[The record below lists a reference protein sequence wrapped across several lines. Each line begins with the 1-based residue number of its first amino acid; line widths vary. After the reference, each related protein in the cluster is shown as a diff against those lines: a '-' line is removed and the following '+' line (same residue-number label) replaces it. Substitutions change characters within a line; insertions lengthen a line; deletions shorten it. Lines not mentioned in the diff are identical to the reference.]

1 MKKFFILPMAALGF
15 AAPLH
20 ALDVTPGNLC
30 EVLGSDAATVTTLT
44 LTGSAD
50 ARDLHFAAQLPALRS
65 LDMSGLQIVGV
76 QSDTAIML
84 SRYQYPV
91 NVLPAYIFAL
101 SKLETVTLPSTLT
114 VIEECAFASAKN
126 LRTVTLPAS
135 LRSIGDWA
143 FYGTALTSVTLP
155 AADTLGTGIFA
166 ECGKLAEAR
175 LSAAKVTTLPAKTFR
190 GCTALRTVTFPAAMS
205 ALGDESLLGSGLE
218 VLDLPSGIKEIG
230 AYAASSMPLL
240 GSYTATNPKL
250 MDGAISFNPY
260 LNKITGQE
268 DLGRLSLAHSP
279 ALVLDSA
286 TTAGFATI
294 GEYALADNP
303 GQRLWFN
310 DKLTS
315 VGNRALD
322 GMLNLISIRAVEV
335 EGAVPAA
342 ATGAFDGLGNISN
355 IRLWVLKDNL
365 SAWQADPEWGRFM
378 LIGTDA
384 STPGITADQG
394 LEINAVWQDDQLIV
408 TAGQELVTVSV
419 FSTSGSILAVSAPRA
434 TEAILDLGDVADK
447 IIVVRATTASGARTF
462 KLRKV

>member
-155 AADTLGTGIFA
+155 DSVASI
-166 ECGKLAEAR
+166 GK
-175 LSAAKVTTLPAKTFR
+175 
-190 GCTALRTVTFPAAMS
+190 
-205 ALGDESLLGSGLE
+205 
-218 VLDLPSGIKEIG
+218 
-230 AYAASSMPLL
+230 
-240 GSYTATNPKL
+240 
-250 MDGAISFNPY
+250 
-260 LNKITGQE
+260 
-268 DLGRLSLAHSP
+268 
-279 ALVLDSA
+279 
-286 TTAGFATI
+286 
-294 GEYALADNP
+294 
-303 GQRLWFN
+303 
-310 DKLTS
+310 
-315 VGNRALD
+315 
-322 GMLNLISIRAVEV
+322 
-335 EGAVPAA
+335 
-342 ATGAFDGLGNISN
+342 GAFDDCAENLVLTVGRDSHAMQYAVDNG
-355 IRLWVLKDNL
+355 IRY
-365 SAWQADPEWGRFM
+365 ACPE
-378 LIGTDA
+378 
-384 STPGITADQG
+384 
-394 LEINAVWQDDQLIV
+394 
-408 TAGQELVTVSV
+408 
-419 FSTSGSILAVSAPRA
+419 
-434 TEAILDLGDVADK
+434 
-447 IIVVRATTASGARTF
+447 
-462 KLRKV
+462 

>member
-1 MKKFFILPMAALGF
+1 MRRRCTP
-15 AAPLH
+15 
-20 ALDVTPGNLC
+20 LDVTPGNLC
-30 EVLGSDAATVTTLT
+30 EILGSDAATVTTLT

-65 LDMSGLQIVGV
+65 LDMSGLQIVDV

-84 SRYQYPV
+84 SRYQYPA

-114 VIEECAFASAKN
+114 AIEECAFASAKN
-126 LRTVTLPAS
+126 LRMVTLPAS

-175 LSAAKVTTLPAKTFR
+175 LSAAKVTTLLTKTFR

-303 GQRLWFN
+303 GQRPRSTISSLR
-310 DKLTS
+310 
-315 VGNRALD
+315 GNRLD
-322 GMLNLISIRAVEV
+322 GMGQCSTSSPSVRWKWREPCRLPPPEPSTASATSPTSACGCSRITSRPGRPIPNGAASCSSAPTPPRPASPPTRA
-335 EGAVPAA
+335 
-342 ATGAFDGLGNISN
+342 
-355 IRLWVLKDNL
+355 WK
-365 SAWQADPEWGRFM
+365 
-378 LIGTDA
+378 
-384 STPGITADQG
+384 STP
-394 LEINAVWQDDQLIV
+394 
-408 TAGQELVTVSV
+408 
-419 FSTSGSILAVSAPRA
+419 SGRM
-434 TEAILDLGDVADK
+434 TN
-447 IIVVRATTASGARTF
+447 
-462 KLRKV
+462 

>member
-1 MKKFFILPMAALGF
+1 MKKFFILILAALCF
-15 AAPLH
+15 SMPLH
-20 ALDVTPGNLC
+20 ALDVTPGTLR
-30 EVLGSDAATVTTLT
+30 EALGTEAATVTSLT

-65 LDMSGLQIVGV
+65 LDLGGLQIVGV
-76 QSDTAIML
+76 QSDTAVML
-84 SRYQYPV
+84 SRHQYPA

-101 SKLETVTLPSTLT
+101 SKLETVTLPTTLT
-114 VIEECAFASAKN
+114 GIEECAFASAKN
-126 LRTVTLPAS
+126 LRTVTLPAT

-218 VLDLPSGIKEIG
+218 ALDLPSGVKEIG

-240 GSYTATNPKL
+240 GSYTAVNPRL

-260 LNKITGQE
+260 LNKITGQA
-268 DLGRLSLAHSP
+268 DLGRLSLAHNP
-279 ALVLDSA
+279 ALVLDSV
-286 TTAGFATI
+286 TSTGFATI
-294 GEYALADNP
+294 GEYALADNSS
-303 GQRLWFN
+303 QKLWFLP
-310 DKLTS
+310 KLTS
-315 VGNRALD
+315 VGANALN
-322 GMLNLISIRAVEV
+322 GMSNLISIRAIEL

-342 ATGAFDGLGNISN
+342 ATGAFDGLNSIST

-365 SAWQADPEWGRFM
+365 SAWQADPEWSRFN
-378 LIGTDA
+378 LIGTTL

-394 LEINAVWQDDQLIV
+394 LDINAVWQDDRLIV
-408 TAGQELVTVSV
+408 TSGQELVTVSV

-447 IIVVRATTASGARTF
+447 VIVVRATTASGARTF
-462 KLRKV
+462 KLREV